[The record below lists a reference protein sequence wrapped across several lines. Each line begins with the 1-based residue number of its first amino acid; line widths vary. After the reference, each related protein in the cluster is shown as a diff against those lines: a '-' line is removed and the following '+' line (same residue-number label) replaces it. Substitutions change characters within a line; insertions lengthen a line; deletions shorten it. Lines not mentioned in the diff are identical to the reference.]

1 MAELEKAV
9 TVASTVMTAGGQ
21 VYGGISAKRS
31 ADSEAD
37 QLRRRAITR
46 RGEAGAAAREER
58 RQSRLKMSRAQAVVA
73 AGGGGLADPTIVNH
87 MAKLEAEGEYAALA
101 RLYEG
106 EEEAS
111 GLEEGARAVKREGR
125 AARVAG
131 YTKGLTSIMSGV
143 STLRSKYG
151 GK

>member
-73 AGGGGLADPTIVNH
+73 
-87 MAKLEAEGEYAALA
+87 EGEYAALA